1 MSALPAKTDVRWLGG
16 KVSLV
21 SQADIEAPKCHC
33 ALWQLLVDTAGLV
46 GLSAADVTAISG
58 VAARAVEG
66 R

>member
-1 MSALPAKTDVRWLGG
+1 MSALPAKADVRWLGG

-33 ALWQLLVDTAGLV
+33 ASRQLLVDTAGLA
-46 GLSAADVTAISG
+46 GLSAAGVTAISG

-66 R
+66 C